1 MQVAAGVVYAI
12 ALAQGV
18 EVVALP
24 RVTLAGHPQG
34 VEHAAVVVDLGALLL
49 AEQGEFVIDEADV
62 ERCVMDDQLGA
73 VDELEEFVGDLTE
86 ARLVLEELVGD
97 AVHRDGALVHFPIR
111 LQVDVEVPAGKA
123 TPIQLDAANLDDPV
137 TVGDRHAGGF
147 GIQDYR
153 SVT

>member
-1 MQVAAGVVYAI
+1 
-12 ALAQGV
+12 
-18 EVVALP
+18 
-24 RVTLAGHPQG
+24 
-34 VEHAAVVVDLGALLL
+34 
-49 AEQGEFVIDEADV
+49 
-62 ERCVMDDQLGA
+62 MDDQLGA
-73 VDELEEFVGDLTE
+73 VDELEEFVGDVTE
-86 ARLVLEELVGD
+86 ALLVLQELVGD
-97 AVHRDGALVHFPIR
+97 AVHRDGALVHFPVR